1 MSFIS
6 LSVALSRFLDIMR
19 QIYSRPHM
27 KFKSAAL
34 ILFTSI
40 VSLTPIC
47 SAESGKYPIGW
58 FDRRAEEIGSILGG
72 DKVVFG
78 RSIKG
83 STSASK
89 QTNKE
94 EQGNESKKQI
104 NKEQINN
111 ATKKTCTKCG
121 QSHKKVADYFWQATL
136 DSLRSVPIV
145 ASDSA
150 GGVISTDWY
159 EDVKDSDTR
168 YKLNILVGA
177 TEVKVSAF
185 KQLYKDNRW
194 RDDREGVEKVSAD
207 MLDKI
212 ISRAH
217 TLQAQDKTS

>member
-1 MSFIS
+1 
-6 LSVALSRFLDIMR
+6 
-19 QIYSRPHM
+19 M

-40 VSLTPIC
+40 VSITYTYADEPV
-47 SAESGKYPIGW
+47 KYPIGRH
-58 FDRRAEEIGSILGG
+58 DRIAKDVGSIFGG
-72 DKVVFG
+72 DKIVFG
-78 RSIKG
+78 RSINS
-83 STSASK
+83 STSASRRA
-89 QTNKE
+89 NKE
-94 EQGNESKKQI
+94 EHKDTE
-104 NKEQINN
+104 NKEQVNKT
-111 ATKKTCTKCG
+111 TKKTCTKCG
-121 QSHKKVADYFWQATL
+121 QSTKRVADYFWQATL

-194 RDDREGVEKVSAD
+194 RDDREGVEKISAD